1 MRTPRRLTIL
11 SAGPA
16 AGLLAF
22 LLLSETALAATRT
35 VEIGRNGGDTF
46 TDEES
51 RTSTSTIH
59 AGDTVTWTWD
69 TALHSTTSGSCPG
82 GNCVPDGNWDS
93 GEHTAPFSFS
103 HTFNTPGTFPYYC
116 SYHGAMMQG
125 TIVVQA
131 AGTAPTASF
140 TFSPSGVPV
149 MGTPVNF
156 TDTST
161 GSPTSWAWNFG
172 DPASGASNTST
183 AQNPSHVFQAAG
195 SYTVA
200 LTASNGSGSNTAS
213 RTITVST
220 GGGVACVTDPETLC
234 LNGARFA
241 VTAEWTKP
249 DGSSGHGTAIRL
261 TSDSGYFWFF
271 DSANIEVVTKVLNGC
286 SLNNGYWVF
295 AAGLTNVQVDLRVLD
310 TQTGIVYT
318 KQNPLNTAFAPIQDT
333 GAFPSSCP

>member
-1 MRTPRRLTIL
+1 
-11 SAGPA
+11 
-16 AGLLAF
+16 
-22 LLLSETALAATRT
+22 
-35 VEIGRNGGDTF
+35 
-46 TDEES
+46 
-51 RTSTSTIH
+51 
-59 AGDTVTWTWD
+59 
-69 TALHSTTSGSCPG
+69 
-82 GNCVPDGNWDS
+82 
-93 GEHTAPFSFS
+93 
-103 HTFNTPGTFPYYC
+103 
-116 SYHGAMMQG
+116 
-125 TIVVQA
+125 
-131 AGTAPTASF
+131 
-140 TFSPSGVPV
+140 

-161 GSPTSWAWNFG
+161 GAPTSWAWNFG

-200 LTASNGSGSNTAS
+200 LTASNGNGSNTAS

-220 GGGVACVTDPETLC
+220 GGGVACVTNPETLC
-234 LNGARFA
+234 LNGGRFA

-249 DGSSGHGTAIRL
+249 DGSSGHGTAIPL

-286 SLNNGYWVF
+286 SLNNSYWVF

-318 KQNPLNTAFAPIQDT
+318 KQNPLNTAFTPVQDT